1 MCEPATIAAAA
12 LALSAAS
19 AAATVKA
26 KQDAADAQ
34 NASNERQRETTLAT
48 AANNNT
54 QVNLQGQQ
62 TREQTLQKLAEN
74 NRNASIGIGKAT
86 AAGGVSG
93 VEGNSVDALLG
104 DLSGTQVRYNNSVQ
118 SNFDSSVS
126 ALENQRL
133 NVYSNAANTING
145 LKSPAMPDYI
155 TAGLQIGDATLK
167 YGSAMNSIPQPVQSD
182 TGGAVA
188 RAYRTANG
196 DN

>member
-1 MCEPATIAAAA
+1 MCTGIEVMAASA
-12 LALSAAS
+12 LIMSAAS

-62 TREQTLQKLAEN
+62 IREQTLQKLAEN

-86 AAGGVSG
+86 ATGGASG

-104 DLSGTQVRYNNSVQ
+104 DLSGAQVRYNNSVKT
-118 SNFDSSVS
+118 NFDSSVS

-155 TAGLQIGDATLK
+155 AAGLQIGDATLK
-167 YGSAMNSIPQPVQSD
+167 YASATKTKEQD
-182 TGGAVA
+182 
-188 RAYRTANG
+188 
-196 DN
+196 